1 MLSTRT
7 RYSIVALADIA
18 RARSAGGRAGGK
30 PVPTALSKI
39 ADGRGL
45 SLDYLEQLAVRWRR
59 AGLVKGVRGPAGGY
73 VLARAPEDITLAD
86 IAAAVG
92 EIVSATCADETAETA
107 RRAGCPAQ
115 KISDFLTARI
125 QADLAAI
132 SLADVMAGR
141 LAPAVEAERSASA
154 LSQPTA

>member
-18 RARSAGGRAGGK
+18 DAPAPGPPAKPK
-30 PVPTALSKI
+30 PVALSKI
-39 ADGRGL
+39 AAGRGL
-45 SLDYLEQLAVRWRR
+45 SLDYLEQLAVKWRR

-73 VLARAPEDITLAD
+73 VLARAPEKVTLAD

-92 EIVSATCADETAETA
+92 ETVSAAGADEAAELA

-115 KISDFLTARI
+115 RISDFLTARV

-132 SLADVMAGR
+132 TLADVMAGR
-141 LAPAVEAERSASA
+141 LAPSADAERPAA
-154 LSQPTA
+154 VFSQPSA